1 MNDKSIDILVT
12 NIGEEVRNFYD
23 DWKGLELGPSRL
35 DAYLRSLRRRLV
47 ELGLKDKDAEFLAPA
62 LRDDIKYYVDEYLKN
77 SSISPRTLSKFF
89 YELEKQLKTNL
100 FKNFEIYLLGIQYDL
115 VESVI
120 DSLNSRNGK
129 YHPSK

>member
-12 NIGEEVRNFYD
+12 NIGEDVRGFYD

-35 DAYLRSLRRRLV
+35 NTYLRSFRRRLV
-47 ELGLKDKDAEFLAPA
+47 EFGLKDKDAEFLAPA
-62 LRDDIKYYVDEYLKN
+62 LRDDIKYYVDEYLRN
-77 SSISPRTLSKFF
+77 NSISPRTLSKFF

-100 FKNFEIYLLGIQYDL
+100 FKNFEVYLLGIQYDL

-129 YHPSK
+129 YHSSE